1 MQFVSE
7 GSLPRLAAVIRNR
20 VWAETL
26 AVKFSFYVEAIFP
39 VGIDVRVAC
48 WPEMRNIGVIDRVA
62 LRF

>member
-1 MQFVSE
+1 MPQ
-7 GSLPRLAAVIRNR
+7 R
-20 VWAETL
+20 AETL
-26 AVKFSFYVEAIFP
+26 AVEFSFYVEAIFP